1 MNSSPISLFRK
12 VSRTFGSCWPIARA
26 QKQLLSTVVDSEVD
40 KFAAEAKEWWR
51 SDGPSQPLHAM
62 NRLRVTFIRNAL
74 LGHRLDD
81 IGPPPNQDVFPLAG
95 KKIVDVGCGPGI
107 LCEPLARLGAEVVGI
122 EPAETSVHVAQQH
135 ASRDPLLQDK
145 LHYECTTLEEY
156 LTREY
161 VQPVD
166 LVVASEVIEHVS
178 NPPLFVDCV
187 SKLVKPG
194 GGCVF
199 TTINRTQLSY
209 LVAIVM
215 AEYVLRAITPG
226 THEWHKFV
234 TPQELTDMLCDSHMT
249 VTCIKGMSY
258 NPLSRTFSWSFSDAV
273 NYLLYAVKPEEPL

>member
-1 MNSSPISLFRK
+1 MCMCVCECIHACVCVHVCVLCILPLCTCPCIII
-12 VSRTFGSCWPIARA
+12 V
-26 QKQLLSTVVDSEVD
+26 
-40 KFAAEAKEWWR
+40 FA
-51 SDGPSQPLHAM
+51 H
-62 NRLRVTFIRNAL
+62 NFT
-74 LGHRLDD
+74 
-81 IGPPPNQDVFPLAG
+81 PPPLPSL
-95 KKIVDVGCGPGI
+95 
-107 LCEPLARLGAEVVGI
+107 
-122 EPAETSVHVAQQH
+122 
-135 ASRDPLLQDK
+135 
-145 LHYECTTLEEY
+145 
-156 LTREY
+156 
-161 VQPVD
+161 
-166 LVVASEVIEHVS
+166 
-178 NPPLFVDCV
+178 PPPPPPMQ
-187 SKLVKPG
+187 PG

>member
-1 MNSSPISLFRK
+1 MCMCVHTCMCVCVMYFAPLYMSMHNNC
-12 VSRTFGSCWPIARA
+12 VCT
-26 QKQLLSTVVDSEVD
+26 QTYST
-40 KFAAEAKEWWR
+40 
-51 SDGPSQPLHAM
+51 
-62 NRLRVTFIRNAL
+62 T
-74 LGHRLDD
+74 
-81 IGPPPNQDVFPLAG
+81 PPPTPMQ
-95 KKIVDVGCGPGI
+95 
-107 LCEPLARLGAEVVGI
+107 
-122 EPAETSVHVAQQH
+122 
-135 ASRDPLLQDK
+135 
-145 LHYECTTLEEY
+145 
-156 LTREY
+156 
-161 VQPVD
+161 
-166 LVVASEVIEHVS
+166 
-178 NPPLFVDCV
+178 
-187 SKLVKPG
+187 PG